1 MTDSGAGGGCCRC
14 CCSFIITSGLTALF
28 MWLSLR
34 TSNPTLSIESLYAAA
49 LNASDTSPAARGNR
63 TVFLDVKLANGMK
76 DKGVHYANTT
86 LTLSFYRRNSSSSF
100 SDDTD
105 LIAVGDYAWPGFYQ
119 GHKKSA
125 RRRALVGAAGVP
137 WAEARDAISAGGEG
151 VGFRVRVATR
161 VKFKIMFWYTKRE
174 RLEVAGD
181 VQVDATGGK
190 VGKKGVKLK
199 SAAAEV
205 RRGWVAVVIFGLYVV
220 LLC

>member
-1 MTDSGAGGGCCRC
+1 MADSGTGSGCCRC

-34 TSNPTLSIESLYAAA
+34 TSNPTCSVEGLYAAA
-49 LNASDTSPAARGNR
+49 LNATDNSSSARSNR
-63 TVFLDVKLANGMK
+63 TVYVDLKLANSMK

-86 LTLSFYRRNSSSSF
+86 LTLSYRRNSSS
-100 SDDTD
+100 D
-105 LIAVGDYAWPGFYQ
+105 LIDVGDYAVPEFHQ

-125 RRRALVGAAGVP
+125 RRRVLVDVAGLP
-137 WAEARDAISAGGEG
+137 WAEARDAVSGGSA

-161 VKFKIMFWYTKRE
+161 VKFKIMFWYTKRQ

-190 VGKKGVKLK
+190 VNKKGVKLK
-199 SAAAEV
+199 SAAEV
-205 RRGWVAVVIFGLYVV
+205 RRRWVAVGPVAVFTLYVV
-220 LLC
+220 LMC